1 MKRGILILLIT
12 LVMFST
18 AITLAEFQ
26 EGKIKLNKGEN
37 IVSPEFNFS
46 QIRVSELIERNPE
59 ILVVTFLDGEKKIG
73 YINQFGGIGEDFLIS
88 QNQKYEIICKEALE
102 IYQSRMKIEE
112 SFKDLKSLLHLD
124 KIMNKSQEYLEKM
137 IALVMLA
144 YAIGLLIGEKIR
156 AVAYKGK
163 KGKDYSG
170 FFIFI
175 KHLRQVA
182 KDLVHAAIATALAS
196 IKALVWGLVPFYV

>member
-102 IYQSRMKIEE
+102 IY
-112 SFKDLKSLLHLD
+112 LK
-124 KIMNKSQEYLEKM
+124 
-137 IALVMLA
+137 
-144 YAIGLLIGEKIR
+144 
-156 AVAYKGK
+156 
-163 KGKDYSG
+163 
-170 FFIFI
+170 
-175 KHLRQVA
+175 
-182 KDLVHAAIATALAS
+182 
-196 IKALVWGLVPFYV
+196 